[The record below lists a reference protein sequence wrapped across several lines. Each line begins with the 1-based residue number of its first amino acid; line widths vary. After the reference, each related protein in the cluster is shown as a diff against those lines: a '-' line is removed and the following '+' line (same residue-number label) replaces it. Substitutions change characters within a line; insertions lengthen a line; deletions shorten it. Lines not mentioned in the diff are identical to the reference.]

1 MVLFLSGSHFL
12 FGIRNKPTRAH
23 IPPCGM
29 LSGAGFDP
37 GLGEWREEFCICLS
51 ALPGVRV
58 CVCVCVCV
66 DQSAFRGQKSHQLFE
81 KREFNIKNC

>member
-1 MVLFLSGSHFL
+1 MVLFLSGSHFP

-66 DQSAFRGQKSHQLFE
+66 LIKVHSGDRNHTSYLKRGNL
-81 KREFNIKNC
+81 I

>member
-1 MVLFLSGSHFL
+1 MVLFLSGSHFP

-23 IPPCGM
+23 IPPCGT

-58 CVCVCVCV
+58 CVCVCVLIKV
-66 DQSAFRGQKSHQLFE
+66 HSEDRNHTSYLKRGNL
-81 KREFNIKNC
+81 I

>member
-23 IPPCGM
+23 IPPCGT

-58 CVCVCVCV
+58 CVCVCVLIKV
-66 DQSAFRGQKSHQLFE
+66 HSEDRNHTSYLKRGNL
-81 KREFNIKNC
+81 I